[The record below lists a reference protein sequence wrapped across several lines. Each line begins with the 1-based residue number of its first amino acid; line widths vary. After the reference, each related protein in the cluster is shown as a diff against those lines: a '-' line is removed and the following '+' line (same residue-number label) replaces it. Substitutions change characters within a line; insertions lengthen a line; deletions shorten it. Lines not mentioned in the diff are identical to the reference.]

1 MEIIVWILSVQLWTE
16 TDKIKFVYTKE
27 YSTYEQCMDARE
39 TWATKEFRSFCL
51 IKYKSPAAA
60 K

>member
-16 TDKIKFVYTKE
+16 TDKIKFVYNKE
-27 YSTYEQCMDARE
+27 YATYEQCMEARE
-39 TWATKEFRSFCL
+39 TWASKEFRSFCL